1 MYKFVFIM
9 KKYVFVFLGVV
20 FSQLVMAQNKTQKV
34 AVFKNGWGFFIYQT
48 EVKTENKLYDIT
60 EIPKAALG
68 TLWYISP
75 ELSQVS
81 KVYKNTSKKTEVENI
96 GDMIVANTGKNAK
109 FVLYNDST
117 ITGVIEKASPN
128 LIIIKHTGQRW
139 TTINT
144 NQIKRIDFFTSPN
157 TEKEHK
163 DSTEVIRLL
172 FNSDKTHSLMYSYFE
187 KGVTW
192 IPNYYIELKKDNKA
206 TLLLRAEVLNDIADF
221 INAELNLVVGVPN
234 FSVPDKVSPIA
245 SREDVFSF
253 ISFLYSGGRRQNAGI
268 SREYSNIMQVQT
280 SNIYGTTDY
289 LNNDGIIFTETDKIG
304 DLFFYTQKNVTLK
317 KHERAMYNLL
327 QTELNIKHL
336 YETNINTNS
345 EYSYSYYRTEAD
357 AVKNPVQVWHSIII
371 ENTTTVPFTTG
382 NAFIVQQQANNT
394 VYPLAQDKLNYTP
407 SGAKSTLKL
416 SVANDI
422 AVRNVDKEKEKSE
435 KYKKIDNIEYDW
447 VTVESELEIE
457 NFKDEEIT
465 LTVKREVLGELK
477 SSSLPWKT
485 YKSVS
490 YTNSHNSHNNI
501 TWEVTLKPKEKKK
514 IVYSYQILARR

>member
-1 MYKFVFIM
+1 M
-9 KKYVFVFLGVV
+9 KKYVFVYLWIV
-20 FSQLVMAQNKTQKV
+20 FSQLVIAQNKTQKV
-34 AVFKNGWGFFIYQT
+34 AVFKNGWGFFVYQT
-48 EVKTENKLYDIT
+48 EIKTENKLYDIN

-81 KVYKNTSKKTEVENI
+81 KVYKNVSKKTEVENI
-96 GDMIVANTGKNAK
+96 ADMIVANTGKNAK
-109 FVLYNDST
+109 FVLNNDSI
-117 ITGVIEKASPN
+117 ITGVIEKASSH
-128 LIIIKHTGQRW
+128 LVIIKHVGQKW
-139 TTINT
+139 TTLHT

-206 TLLLRAEVLNDIADF
+206 TLLLRAEVLNDVADF
-221 INAELNLVVGVPN
+221 INAELNFVVGIPN
-234 FSVPDKVSPIA
+234 FNVPEKISPIV
-245 SREDVFSF
+245 SKESVFSF
-253 ISFLYSGGRRQNAGI
+253 MSFLYGGGSRNTGL

-280 SNIYGTTDY
+280 LNNYQGTDY
-289 LNNDGIIFTETDKIG
+289 LHDNNDIIFTQTDKIG
-304 DLFFYTQKNVTLK
+304 DLFFYTQKNVNLK
-317 KHERAMYNLL
+317 KGERAMYNLL

-336 YETNINTNS
+336 YEANVSANP

-357 AVKNPVQVWHSIII
+357 AGRNPVQVWHSIVLD
-371 ENTTTVPFTTG
+371 NTSSVPLTTG
-382 NAFIVQQQANNT
+382 NALIVQQEANNT
-394 VYPLAQDKLNYTP
+394 MYPVAQDKLDYTP
-407 SGAKSTLKL
+407 PRAKSTLKL

-422 AVRNVDKEKEKSE
+422 AVKNMDKEKEKSE
-435 KYKKIDNIEYDW
+435 KYKKIDNTEYDL
-447 VTVESELEIE
+447 VTVESELELE

-465 LTVKREVLGELK
+465 LTVKRTVLGELK
-477 SSSLPWKT
+477 NSSLPWKT

-490 YTNSHNSHNNI
+490 YTNSHNANNNI
-501 TWEVTLKPKEKKK
+501 TWEISLKPKEKKK
-514 IVYSYQILARR
+514 IMYSYQILARR